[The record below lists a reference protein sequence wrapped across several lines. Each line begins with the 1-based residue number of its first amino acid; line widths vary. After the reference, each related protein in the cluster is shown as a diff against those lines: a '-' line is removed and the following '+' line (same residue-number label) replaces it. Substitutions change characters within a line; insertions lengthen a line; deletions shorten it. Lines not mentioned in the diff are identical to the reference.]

1 MWLKDGSFKIFHRI
15 ISFEA
20 LLSVIYLRVYFYD
33 MTFSMYMYLLDANIL
48 LHVLNLFST
57 GETGFTIALLKMQD
71 VLLLLINCMT
81 RKCSFFFGGGGINLM
96 FTMIFPWSHSS
107 FEIS

>member
-20 LLSVIYLRVYFYD
+20 LLSVIYLSMRVYFYD

-48 LHVLNLFST
+48 LHVLN
-57 GETGFTIALLKMQD
+57 
-71 VLLLLINCMT
+71 
-81 RKCSFFFGGGGINLM
+81 FFFHWRDRFYNC
-96 FTMIFPWSHSS
+96 TVKNARYTSAVN
-107 FEIS
+107 